1 VRDNVLRNL
10 AFHQS
15 FKNRSAAFVVPV
27 LEKLYRER
35 WTTEDGLG
43 ALIISPTRELAMQIM
58 DVIKK
63 VGGKHYSL
71 SAGLIV
77 GGHDYAQEAAVIG
90 RMNILVATPGRLL
103 QHLEQTPDFSVDQLQ
118 VLVLD
123 EADRCLDMGF
133 NETMAGI
140 IDALPSYP
148 SRQTMLFSATQTRD
162 VKSLAGLS
170 LHDPQYVSVHSES
183 DSVTPKQLLQTYVVV
198 PLQDKLNLLYSF
210 LRTHTKNKTIVF
222 MSSCKQTRFLY
233 EAFRRLRP
241 GVPLLHL
248 HGKMKQ
254 TRRMHIYYDFL
265 KKPSAALFATDI
277 AARGLDFPSVDWVVQ
292 LDCPEDVA
300 SYIHRVGRTAR
311 FKARGNS
318 LLALLPSEAPAMVP
332 ALEGA
337 KIPIRQITVNPESA
351 IAVTPKM
358 AAEVAADPELKY
370 VGQRAYVSYVRSVLL
385 QRNKEIFD
393 VNALPLHDFALSL
406 GLPQPPRVKGLKS
419 AAEAA
424 AGRVAKN
431 APRALTKLKRSIAAR
446 KAAKLAAGEDW
457 ESDGESDDEGS
468 DLEAA
473 AAQRTQTSSSKGG
486 LKTASTKRL
495 PHKLAARM
503 ATAGGLVEG
512 SGSGSDDDSSDEG
525 GEMLLQPKKGSRARD
540 AKLLD
545 DGSGLGGLVS
555 QADLAKLHPYEAAR
569 LERATRATLALT
581 SEMENKK
588 DGKSAFQ
595 RLVEERLTAARQSVD
610 GLDSGAIAFHE
621 AAVRSRLQ
629 AADTRDK
636 ELARTR
642 VRAKHQRD
650 KVEARG
656 GGYTLSDGED
666 EGAGGYV
673 LGGADSESGGS
684 DGEEEAPS
692 KWAVG
697 GSKRERD
704 DESGERPA
712 AAASAS
718 GGSVADAESAA
729 LAMLA
734 KRRRQLF

>member
-1 VRDNVLRNL
+1 ML
-10 AFHQS
+10 
-15 FKNRSAAFVVPV
+15 RSAAFVVPV

-58 DVIKK
+58 DVVKR
-63 VGGKHYSL
+63 VGNKHYSL

-77 GGHDYAQEAAVIG
+77 GGHDYAQEAAIIG

-103 QHLEQTPDFSVDQLQ
+103 QHLEQTPDFNVDQLQ

-170 LHDPQYVSVHSES
+170 LHEPQYVSVHSES

-222 MSSCKQTRFLY
+222 MSSCKQTRFLF

-265 KKPSAALFATDI
+265 KKPAAALFATDI

-292 LDCPEDVA
+292 LDCPEDVP

-332 ALEGA
+332 ALESA
-337 KIPIRQITVNPESA
+337 KIPIRQITVNPDSA

-385 QRNKEIFD
+385 QRNKKVFD
-393 VNALPLHDFALSL
+393 VNALPLHDFAISL

-424 AGRVAKN
+424 AGRSAKN

-457 ESDGESDDEGS
+457 ESDDESDDEGS

-473 AAQRTQTSSSKGG
+473 AAARKQGGSSKGG
-486 LKTASTKRL
+486 LKTANSKRL

-503 ATAGGLVEG
+503 AVAGGLVEG
-512 SGSGSDDDSSDEG
+512 SDDEGDSSDEG
-525 GEMLLQPKKGSRARD
+525 GEMLLQPKKGRK
-540 AKLLD
+540 AKESKLVD
-545 DGSGLGGLVS
+545 DGAGLGGLVS
-555 QADLAKLHPYEAAR
+555 KAELAQLHPYEAAR
-569 LERATRATLALT
+569 LEKATRATLALT
-581 SEMENKK
+581 AELENKK

-595 RLVEERLTAARQSVD
+595 RLAEERLAAARHAVD
-610 GLDSGAIAFHE
+610 GLDTGAIASHE
-621 AAVRSRLQ
+621 AAVRNKLA
-629 AADTRDK
+629 AADSRDK
-636 ELARTR
+636 ELARAR

-650 KVEARG
+650 KEEARG

-666 EGAGGYV
+666 DEGGEHFV
-673 LGGADSESGGS
+673 LGGGS
-684 DGEEEAPS
+684 SDEDEDEAVEEHS
-692 KWAVG
+692 NKAVG
-697 GSKRERD
+697 GSKRGRKYDSDED
-704 DESGERPA
+704 DGAPA
-712 AAASAS
+712 AAAA

>member
-1 VRDNVLRNL
+1 ML
-10 AFHQS
+10 
-15 FKNRSAAFVVPV
+15 RSAAFVVPV

-35 WTTEDGLG
+35 WTSEDGLG

-58 DVIKK
+58 DVIKQ
-63 VGGKHYSL
+63 VGSKHFSL

-103 QHLEQTPDFSVDQLQ
+103 QHLEQSPDFNVDQLQ

-133 NETMAGI
+133 KETMAGI
-140 IDALPSYP
+140 VDALPSYP
-148 SRQTMLFSATQTRD
+148 MRQTMLFSATQSRD
-162 VKSLAGLS
+162 VKSLASLS
-170 LHDPQYVSVHSES
+170 LHEPQYVSVHSES
-183 DSVTPKQLLQTYVVV
+183 ESVTPKQLLQTYVVV

-222 MSSCKQTRFLY
+222 MSSCKQTRFLF

-265 KKPSAALFATDI
+265 KKPAAALFATDI

-332 ALEGA
+332 ALEAA

-385 QRNKEIFD
+385 QHNKDVFD

-424 AGRVAKN
+424 AGRTAKN

-446 KAAKLAAGEDW
+446 KAAKLAAGDDW

-473 AAQRTQTSSSKGG
+473 AAQRAQGGSSKGG
-486 LKTASTKRL
+486 LKTANTKKL

-503 ATAGGLVEG
+503 AVAGGLVEG
-512 SGSGSDDDSSDEG
+512 SDDSEGGSDSEDDL
-525 GEMLLQPKKGSRARD
+525 LLQPKKGGRKARD
-540 AKLLD
+540 SKLKD
-545 DGSGLGGLVS
+545 DGTGLGGLVS
-555 QADLAKLHPYEAAR
+555 KADLAKLHPYEAAR
-569 LERATRATLALT
+569 LEKATRATLALT
-581 SEMENKK
+581 AELENKK

-595 RLVEERLTAARQSVD
+595 RLAEERLAAAQSAVE
-610 GLDSGAIAFHE
+610 GLDASAVASHE
-621 AAVRSRLQ
+621 AAVRSKLQ
-629 AADTRDK
+629 AADARDK
-636 ELARTR
+636 ELARAR

-650 KVEARG
+650 KEEARG
-656 GGYTLSDGED
+656 GGYTLSDGDDDD
-666 EGAGGYV
+666 EAGQHFV
-673 LGGADSESGGS
+673 LGGGES
-684 DGEEEAPS
+684 DEDEIS
-692 KWAVG
+692 KSVG
-697 GSKRERD
+697 GSKRSRHYT
-704 DESGERPA
+704 DESEEDERHEA
-712 AAASAS
+712 AAAAS